1 MAQVVAI
8 TRQVLHQQVAQ
19 RLRQRIV
26 EGALPPGAKLNER
39 ELSEALAVS
48 RTPLREAIKMLAA
61 EGLVALLPNRGAVVA
76 QLSVQDVA
84 DTFEVI
90 ARLEGA
96 SGELAAARITPA
108 ALAEVQALH
117 YEMLAAFTRRDLP
130 AYYRHNAAIHDAI
143 NAAAGNAVLTA
154 TYRQLNARL
163 QAWRFRSNFDDRK
176 WAAAVREH
184 EQMVALL
191 AARDGAALRALL
203 ERHVRHKCA
212 AVLELMREGPT
223 ARVNAPPPAQ
233 GEAA

>member
-39 ELSEALAVS
+39 ELAEELAVS
-48 RTPLREAIKMLAA
+48 RTPLREAIRMLAA

-76 QLSVQDVA
+76 QLSMQDVA

-117 YEMLAAFTRRDLP
+117 VEMLAAWTRRDLP

-163 QAWRFRSNFDDRK
+163 QAWRFRSNFDERK
-176 WAAAVREH
+176 WAAAVQEH
-184 EQMVALL
+184 ERMVALL

-203 ERHVRHKCA
+203 EAHVRHKCA
-212 AVLELMREGPT
+212 AVLDLMR
-223 ARVNAPPPAQ
+223 AAPGDPPAVPAAQ